1 MNKLSMQISIA
12 TLHTEWFNKNKCRV
26 LPSGR
31 NNHIHQYRLGADLL
45 ERSSVEKDLGV
56 LVVNK
61 LSMSQQYTL
70 WPRRPMVSWG
80 GLHSVWPAG

>member
-1 MNKLSMQISIA
+1 MY
-12 TLHTEWFNKNKCRV
+12 
-26 LPSGR
+26 
-31 NNHIHQYRLGADLL
+31 QYRLGADLL

-80 GLHSVWPAG
+80 ALHSVWPAG